1 MKKYRYTRLW
11 LLLALALLIIT
22 TVSFIDD
29 LKFGDWT
36 VKKSP
41 IAAALLAEKADS
53 TDMIADSVR

>member
-41 IAAALLAEKADS
+41 IAAALLAE
-53 TDMIADSVR
+53 